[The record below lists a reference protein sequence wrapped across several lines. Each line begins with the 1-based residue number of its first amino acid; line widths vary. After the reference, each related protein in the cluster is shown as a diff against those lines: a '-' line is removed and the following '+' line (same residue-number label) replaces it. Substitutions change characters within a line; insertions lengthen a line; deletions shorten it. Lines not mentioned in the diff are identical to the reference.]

1 VKKKVLIIVENLPVP
16 FDTRVWKEACTL
28 QKAGYQ
34 VSVISPR
41 SKRYPK
47 FHEVL
52 DGVYIYRH
60 PAPEE
65 KNSAIGYIWEYSC
78 ALFWEFFLALWVFM
92 RRGFHVIQGCNPPD
106 TIFLIALVFKLFGVR
121 YIFDHHDASPE
132 LYLSKYEREDSLY
145 KIQVW
150 LEKMTFLSSDVV
162 ISTNES
168 YRSLALDRGRR
179 KSEDVFI
186 VRNGPDLEKFR
197 PVPAKTERKHGKK
210 WLVGYVGTIS
220 IQEGL
225 EILVDVAEH
234 IHRSGR
240 TDIHFTCVGGGPGL
254 RSLCQLIETRKM
266 GDYFNFTGRVSDEEL
281 LEVLSTADVCV
292 NPDKPCE
299 MNDISTMIKIA
310 EYMALGKPIVQFDLK
325 EGRFTAGEAS
335 LYADSQNQVRDFSE
349 KILWLLDHPDER
361 RRMGEYGRKRVQE
374 ELAWQYS
381 EANLIAAYERAF
393 EKRFGS
399 EKHASTVTDSRPSFN
414 LQAGAGR
421 EESAFESNVESC
433 LSAYFKCPAEYG
445 STICATP
452 LTPNK
457 GFFRFGPDAILFGRL
472 SGRTVAFAPHPEIHD
487 AAQDVRI
494 EDGVVRLP
502 FDLAEVADNLYREAY
517 AQEWRNGAVSIVSK
531 PYYLIRPFLP
541 VAARRHLQKL
551 YLRGWDKLSFP
562 RWPVDCSVDNMFE
575 SVLASVLRATGAG
588 RIPFI
593 WFWPD
598 GQKGCA
604 LITHD
609 VETAVGRDFCHTLM
623 DIDDSFGIKASFQ
636 IIPEERYSVGADF
649 LDAIRKREHELAIH
663 DLNHDGHLY
672 KSKEQFVERAGKI
685 NAYGREYKTEGFRAG
700 VLYRRQVWYDEL
712 KFAYDMSVP
721 NVAHLDPQRGGCCTV
736 MPYFIGDILEIP
748 VTTIQDYTL
757 FNILG
762 DYSTRIWRQQTAILS
777 DRPGLMSFIIHPDYI
792 IGNRECAVYK
802 ELLQHLVELREN
814 KCIWVTTPS
823 QVNRWWRQRRE
834 MKLVRGPRGWRIENP
849 GDARARIAYASLN
862 GNRLVYE
869 IEQSTEPL
877 KVVSERPHKG
887 PSDYVDAVQFR
898 AN

>member
-28 QKAGYQ
+28 RKAGYQ

-41 SKRYPK
+41 NKRHPK
-47 FHEVL
+47 FHEVI

-78 ALFWEFFLALWVFM
+78 ALFWEFFLAFWIFI

-106 TIFLIALVFKLFGVR
+106 TVFLIALVFKLFGVR

-132 LYLSKYEREDSLY
+132 LYISKYEREDLLY
-145 KIQVW
+145 KVQVW

-168 YRSLALDRGRR
+168 YKSLALGRGRG

-186 VRNGPDLEKFR
+186 VRNGPDLEKFKL
-197 PVPAKTERKHGKK
+197 VPANAERKRGRK

-234 IHRSGR
+234 IHRNGQ
-240 TDIHFTCVGGGPGL
+240 TDVQFTCIGGGPGL

-281 LEVLSTADVCV
+281 LEILSTADVCV

-310 EYMALGKPIVQFDLK
+310 EYMALSKPIVQFDLK

-335 LYADSQNQVRDFSE
+335 LYADSQNQVKDFAE
-349 KILWLLDHPDER
+349 KILWLLDHPEER
-361 RRMGEYGRKRVQE
+361 RRMGEYGHERVQRQ
-374 ELAWQYS
+374 LAWQYS

-393 EKRFGS
+393 EKKFGTRKRLAVVADQERIS
-399 EKHASTVTDSRPSFN
+399 EFAKEINS
-414 LQAGAGR
+414 
-421 EESAFESNVESC
+421 EESVGASRTESY
-433 LSAYFKCPAEYG
+433 LSTYYKCPEEYG
-445 STICATP
+445 KVVCEASVATR
-452 LTPNK
+452 K
-457 GFFRFGPDAILFGRL
+457 GFFRFGGDAILFGHL
-472 SGRTVAFAPHPEIHD
+472 SVGTVASGPHHGLHD
-487 AAQDVRI
+487 AAADVRV
-494 EDGVVRLP
+494 EGGVVQLP
-502 FDLAEVADNLYREAY
+502 FHMAEVADNLYREAY
-517 AQEWRNGAVSIVSK
+517 AQEWRNGAVSIASK

-562 RWPVDCSVDNMFE
+562 RWPVDCSVDSMFE
-575 SVLASVLRATGAG
+575 NILASVLKATGVVK
-588 RIPFI
+588 IPFI
-593 WFWPD
+593 WFWPE
-598 GQKGCA
+598 GHKGCA
-604 LITHD
+604 LVTHD
-609 VETAVGRDFCHTLM
+609 VETTVGRDFCQTLM
-623 DIDDSFGIKASFQ
+623 DIDDSFGIKGSFQ
-636 IIPEERYSVGADF
+636 VIPEERYPVGADF
-649 LDAIRKREHELAIH
+649 LEAIRKRGHEVTIH

-672 KSKEQFVERAGKI
+672 KSKEQFVQRAAKI

-700 VLYRRQVWYDEL
+700 VLYRRQVWYDQL

-762 DYSTRIWRQQTAILS
+762 DYSTHIWEQQTAIICERS
-777 DRPGLMSFIIHPDYI
+777 GLMSFIIHPDYI
-792 IGNRECAVYK
+792 IENRECAVYK
-802 ELLQHLVELREN
+802 ELLQHLVELR
-814 KCIWVTTPS
+814 KQKYVWVTTPS

-834 MKLVRGPRGWRIENP
+834 MKLVRGPKGWQIENSV
-849 GDARARIAYASLN
+849 DARARVAYASLD
-862 GNRLVYE
+862 GDRVVYE
-869 IEQSTEPL
+869 IEPSTNPQVEL
-877 KVVSERPHKG
+877 SRGIEERP
-887 PSDYVDAVQFR
+887 SDFVDAGVAR
-898 AN
+898 G